1 MRTAIATTIIAIF
14 ALSAPALG
22 QQGAEPAASPSD
34 ERRLSPQQVEQVLA
48 EAAARRS
55 ATEKRAADPESD
67 ELDLVPPIYGEMGFG
82 IGTGGYRSAYGSA
95 NYPLGQDGFASI
107 SLGYDR
113 WHDDQHNVW
122 DWGNRPPNR

>member
-1 MRTAIATTIIAIF
+1 MRTGFATPFIAIL
-14 ALSAPALG
+14 ALAAPAVG
-22 QQGAEPAASPSD
+22 QQGAEPAANPSD

-48 EAAARRS
+48 EAAARRAAS
-55 ATEKRAADPESD
+55 ENKATMPEGD
-67 ELDLVPPIYGEMGFG
+67 ELGLVPPIYGEIGFG

-95 NYPLGQDGFASI
+95 NYQMGEDAFARI

-113 WHDDQHNVW
+113 WHDDQQNVW